1 MPKGFPDSFALT
13 AALRAGRRIRGR
25 RGGGRRRGGAG
36 LTGISYKL
44 VNLVLY
50 KPILEFELRSS
61 HGMVGRTLHKI
72 GNRVLQGARRQAGV
86 KSGRLRASMKLRHVR
101 VRREAAVKIGAY
113 TEYALMHH
121 QGTRPHIITPNKPGG
136 NLVFMKGSRVIHTK
150 MVMHPGTRAN
160 RYLTDQLRKQILR

>member
-1 MPKGFPDSFALT
+1 
-13 AALRAGRRIRGR
+13 
-25 RGGGRRRGGAG
+25 
-36 LTGISYKL
+36 
-44 VNLVLY
+44 
-50 KPILEFELRSS
+50 
-61 HGMVGRTLHKI
+61 
-72 GNRVLQGARRQAGV
+72 
-86 KSGRLRASMKLRHVR
+86 MKLRHVR
-101 VRREAAVKIGAY
+101 VGRETAVKIGTY